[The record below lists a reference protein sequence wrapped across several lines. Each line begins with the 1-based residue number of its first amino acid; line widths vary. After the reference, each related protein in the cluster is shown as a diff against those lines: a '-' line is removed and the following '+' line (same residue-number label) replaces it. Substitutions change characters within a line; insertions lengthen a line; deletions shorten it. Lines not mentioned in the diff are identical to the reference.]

1 MKLRTIGM
9 TVVAALALVA
19 GRAQAQDAAA
29 APAPAGVDAG
39 WDTKYG
45 VLFTLPNPFGGGS
58 GTNVINDY
66 DAKVGFQYNLGAT
79 TALRLGVNLSRQAW
93 SRSVTTSTANVETKA
108 VHDPWSSMYLVNV
121 SGEYMLRL
129 SQAAVAPYAGVGA
142 FVDFGLNR
150 KVGTDENDLTHGTK
164 EYNNSETTIGFGLI
178 GKLGLEWRIHKV
190 IALFAEYQAELTL
203 IERSSNKVDVAETG
217 LARVESS
224 GSQNR
229 FLNVNTGL
237 ANAGKLGIIAFF

>member
-29 APAPAGVDAG
+29 APAGVDAG

-45 VLFTLPNPFGGGS
+45 VLFTLPNPFGGAS
-58 GTNVINDY
+58 GTNVISDY

-93 SRSVTTSTANVETKA
+93 SREVTTSTTNVETKT
-108 VHDPWSSMYLVNV
+108 VHDPWSSMYLVNL

-142 FVDFGLNR
+142 FIDFGLNR
-150 KVGTDENDLTHGTK
+150 KNGTDENDLTPATT
-164 EYNNSETTIGFGLI
+164 EYNNSQTTIGFGLV

-203 IERSSNKVDVAETG
+203 IERSSNKTDEVTTG
-217 LARVESS
+217 SPRVESS

-229 FLNVNTGL
+229 LLNVSTGL